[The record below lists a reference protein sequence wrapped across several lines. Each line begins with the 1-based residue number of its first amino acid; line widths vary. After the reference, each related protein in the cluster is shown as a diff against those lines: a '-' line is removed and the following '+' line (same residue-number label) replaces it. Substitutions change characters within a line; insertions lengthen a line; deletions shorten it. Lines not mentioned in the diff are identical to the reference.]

1 MAKRPRI
8 GVTCSDRG
16 GRLMWQFNRLALWRA
31 GVRAVRL
38 SPGGRTSAVGLDGLI
53 LGGGDDI
60 EAALY
65 EGDAVAQV
73 RVDPE
78 RDALERELVGVA
90 WARELP
96 LLGIC
101 RGAQMINV
109 ARGGT
114 LHGEVRAAYPEARHR
129 KLVLRRKRV
138 DIRADSRLG
147 TLLGVGHCRVNAL
160 HHQAVD
166 RAGAGLRIVAE
177 DRHGMV
183 QALEASDGRFVLG
196 VQWHPEFLIVAPEQ
210 RRLFRGLVDAARS
223 RSYCSAQISS

>member
-1 MAKRPRI
+1 MARRPRI

-16 GRLMWQFNRLALWRA
+16 GRFMWQCNRLALWRVGA
-31 GVRAVRL
+31 RAVRL
-38 SPGGRTSAVGLDGLI
+38 SAGGRTSATGLDGLI

-78 RDALERELVGVA
+78 RDALERELVDLA
-90 WARELP
+90 WARGLP
-96 LLGIC
+96 VLGIC

-129 KLVLRRKRV
+129 RLVLRRKRV
-138 DIRADSRLG
+138 AVRADSRLG
-147 TLLGVGHCRVNAL
+147 ALLGVSHCRVNAL

-166 RAGAGLRIVAE
+166 RTGEGLRVVAE

-196 VQWHPEFLIVAPEQ
+196 VQWHPEFQLLAPEQ
-210 RRLFRGLVDAARS
+210 QRLFRGLVEATLGRLC
-223 RSYCSAQISS
+223 CSAQISS